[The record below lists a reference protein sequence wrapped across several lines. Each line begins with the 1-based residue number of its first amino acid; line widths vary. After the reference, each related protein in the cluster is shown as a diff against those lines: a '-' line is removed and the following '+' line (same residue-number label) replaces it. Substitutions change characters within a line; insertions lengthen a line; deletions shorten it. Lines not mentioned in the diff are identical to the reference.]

1 MYLAAWDT
9 DHMTAAD
16 DDTKTRA
23 RSIAESPWTQILAPA
38 VISILGVGALLW
50 QQSAVVNQRLSVV
63 EAEQAA
69 FEARMAAMDVRIGQ
83 LDRVQLSLEAQVT
96 SSKEQIGQMRET
108 MTEVR
113 NYHAAT
119 MKEVREMSVQMARI
133 EGALKKDHR

>member
-9 DHMTAAD
+9 PHMTTD
-16 DDTKTRA
+16 DDSKTRA

-38 VISILGVGALLW
+38 LISILGVGALLW
-50 QQSAVVNQRLSVV
+50 QQSAVTNQRLLAI
-63 EAEQAA
+63 EADQAA
-69 FEARMAAMDVRIGQ
+69 FEARMSALDVRVGQ

-108 MTEVR
+108 MVEVR

-119 MKEVREMSVQMARI
+119 MKEVRDMSVQMARI
-133 EGALKKDHR
+133 EGALKKEKR